1 MLLMEKELEL
11 EKESVRKRNPIPYAV
26 WLAGKGIGINSIVC
40 LVCRK
45 WNWNSY
51 KIPELPFLCVL
62 FNFLVCYFQF
72 LFYSVHTCLYREI
85 MIYVQVKY
93 RIFFI
98 QGEITNCSSREKS
111 RIVHQGR
118 NHELFI
124 TISYSSYINME
135 KSKYMYRMFIKA
147 AGNCEIRTHR
157 WKSRNPE
164 IGKHRRQLE
173 ISKSEHTQVAISRN
187 LENTE

>member
-1 MLLMEKELEL
+1 MVRRMLLMEKELEL
-11 EKESVRKRNPIPYAV
+11 ENKSVRKRNPIPYAV

-85 MIYVQVKY
+85 MIFVQVKY

-98 QGEITNCSSREKS
+98 QGEITNCSSRQKS
-111 RIVHQGR
+111 RIVH
-118 NHELFI
+118 HDFI
-124 TISYSSYINME
+124 Q
-135 KSKYMYRMFIKA
+135 FIHKH
-147 AGNCEIRTHR
+147 GEIKIHVP
-157 WKSRNPE
+157 NV
-164 IGKHRRQLE
+164 H
-173 ISKSEHTQVAISRN
+173 
-187 LENTE
+187 